1 MAFEDQGMNAC
12 MYLEPDQYDPFEVS
26 SYTSSAPFAKSTP
39 YVGTSRH
46 DYYGFPQVETQQNA
60 ETSPVPSPR
69 PATFR
74 PAAKAPEP
82 APLRHEVAKGYKAL
96 EQLAA
101 SHDDNSAR
109 ADFIQNTKRLRD
121 DSEPI
126 SADSEQETLLKR
138 SAKRACL
145 SAPSR
150 LSRPSPLSAGPALPA
165 GEPVPKIQY
174 RFWTEDEVNILVT
187 AREFGRSWGEV
198 SNVSIT
204 GADLGDATGTQ
215 SSM

>member
-1 MAFEDQGMNAC
+1 MNAC
-12 MYLEPDQYDPFEVS
+12 MYLEPDQYDPFDVS

-39 YVGTSRH
+39 YVGTGRD

-60 ETSPVPSPR
+60 DPSPVPSP
-69 PATFR
+69 PSNTFR

-82 APLRHEVAKGYKAL
+82 APLRHEVAKGYEAL

-101 SHDDNSAR
+101 SHDDTSAR
-109 ADFIQNTKRLRD
+109 SDFIQNTKRLRD
-121 DSEPI
+121 SSEPT

-138 SAKRACL
+138 PAKRACL

-165 GEPVPKIQY
+165 GEPVTKTQY
-174 RFWTEDEVNILVT
+174 RFWTEDEVNMLVT

-198 SNVSIT
+198 ANVSTT
-204 GADLGDATGTQ
+204 GADLGDSNNPR
-215 SSM
+215 SST